1 MRPFELDGGPRVL
14 FGAGRLG
21 ELGAEAA
28 RLTAGPVLL
37 VSDPGVA
44 AAGHTGRAADSL
56 VAAGIE
62 VVRFDG
68 VRENPTT
75 GQVESGAETARRR
88 GPVQAV
94 VAVGGG
100 SAMDCAKGINFLL
113 SHGGPME
120 DHEGDG
126 RADRPMLPSIG
137 VPTTAGTGSEAQRF
151 ALISRQSDRRKMAC
165 GDPGARFRTVILDP
179 DLPLSAPSRIAAA
192 AAIDAVAHAVESFTA
207 TNANPASRLYARQ
220 AARLLFAAFEDWI
233 AAPAAGSGAGEML
246 LGAHWAGASIER
258 SMLGA
263 AHACANPLTRAYGIS
278 HGVAVGLMLPHVIRF
293 NGAAEGLYAGLLHAS
308 GTGTA
313 SKAGADAAE
322 ALAARVEE
330 LLEAAGLPRRLR
342 ELRVPEDRLEA
353 LAAEAVGQKTA
364 RFNPRPVGAAECEGL
379 FAAAYHGGTGPSRRA
394 RPGVRP
400 AGPAHRGC

>member
-1 MRPFELDGGPRVL
+1 MRPFELDGGTRVL
-14 FGAGRLG
+14 FGAGRLA

-44 AAGHTGRAADSL
+44 AAGHMGRAADSL
-56 VAAGIE
+56 AAAGLE
-62 VVRFDG
+62 VVGYDG
-68 VRENPTT
+68 VGENPTT
-75 GQVESGAETARRR
+75 AQVEAGAETARRR
-88 GPVQAV
+88 GPVAAIV
-94 VAVGGG
+94 GLGGG

-113 SHGGPME
+113 SRGGRME
-120 DHEGDG
+120 DWEGDG

-137 VPTTAGTGSEAQRF
+137 VPTTAGSGSEAQRF
-151 ALISRQSDRRKMAC
+151 ALISRESDHRKMAC

-179 DLPLSAPSRIAAA
+179 ELPLSAPSRAAAA

-207 TNANPASRLYARQ
+207 TNATPASRLYARQ
-220 AARLLFAAFEDWI
+220 AARLLFGAFEGWVAD
-233 AAPAAGSGAGEML
+233 PSAGAGAGEML

-263 AHACANPLTRAYGIS
+263 AHACANPLTRAHGVT

-293 NGAAEGLYAGLLHAS
+293 NGAAAEGLYSGLLHAS

-313 SKAGADAAE
+313 SKAVAGAAE

-342 ELRVPEDRLEA
+342 ELGVAADGLET
-353 LAAEAVGQKTA
+353 LAAEAADQKTA
-364 RFNPRPVGAAECEGL
+364 RFNPRPVGAAE
-379 FAAAYHGGTGPSRRA
+379 FAELYGGGF
-394 RPGVRP
+394 
-400 AGPAHRGC
+400 

>member
-1 MRPFELDGGPRVL
+1 MRPFDLDGGTRVL
-14 FGAGRLG
+14 FGAGRLA
-21 ELGAEAA
+21 ELGAETA

-56 VAAGIE
+56 AAAGLE

-68 VRENPTT
+68 VGENPTT
-75 GQVESGAETARRR
+75 AQVQAGAETARRH
-88 GPVQAV
+88 GPVGAV
-94 VAVGGG
+94 VSVGGG
-100 SAMDCAKGINFLL
+100 SAMDCAKGINFFL

-120 DHEGDG
+120 DWEGDG
-126 RADRPMLPSIG
+126 DRGPMLPSIG

-151 ALISRQSDRRKMAC
+151 ALISRESDHRKMAC

-179 DLPLSAPSRIAAA
+179 ELPLSAPFRAAAA

-220 AARLLFAAFEDWI
+220 AARLLFGAFEGWVAD
-233 AAPAAGSGAGEML
+233 PSAGAGAGEML

-263 AHACANPLTRAYGIS
+263 AHACANPLTRVHGVT

-293 NGAAEGLYAGLLHAS
+293 NGAAAEGLYAGLLHAS
-308 GTGTA
+308 GTGAA

-342 ELRVPEDRLEA
+342 DLRVPEDGLEG
-353 LAAEAVGQKTA
+353 LAAEAAGQKTA
-364 RFNPRPVGAAECEGL
+364 RFNPRPVDAAECAGL
-379 FAAAYHGGTGPSRRA
+379 YGGAY
-394 RPGVRP
+394 
-400 AGPAHRGC
+400 

>member
-1 MRPFELDGGPRVL
+1 MQPFDLHGGLRVL
-14 FGAGRLG
+14 FGTGRLG

-56 VAAGIE
+56 AAAGLE

-68 VRENPTT
+68 AGENPTT
-75 GQVESGAETARRR
+75 GQVEAGAETARRQ
-88 GPVQAV
+88 GPVEAV

-100 SAMDCAKGINFLL
+100 SAMDCAKGVNFLL
-113 SHGGPME
+113 SNGGPME
-120 DHEGDG
+120 DYEGDG
-126 RADRPMLPSIG
+126 RAGGEMLPSIG
-137 VPTTAGTGSEAQRF
+137 VPTTAGSGSEAQRF
-151 ALISRQSDRRKMAC
+151 ALISRESDRRKMAC

-179 DLPLSAPSRIAAA
+179 ELPLSAPSRVAAA

-220 AARLLFAAFEDWI
+220 AARLLFGAFEGWVAD
-233 AAPAAGSGAGEML
+233 PAAGSGAGEML
-246 LGAHWAGASIER
+246 LGAHWGGASIER

-263 AHACANPLTRAYGIS
+263 AHACANPLTRVYGIA

-293 NGAAEGLYAGLLHAS
+293 NGGAAEGLYAGLLHAS
-308 GTGTA
+308 GTGA
-313 SKAGADAAE
+313 GRKAGADAAG

-330 LLEAAGLPRRLR
+330 LLEAAGLPRRLGS
-342 ELRVPEDRLEA
+342 LGVPEDGLEA
-353 LAAEAVGQKTA
+353 LAAEAAEQRTA
-364 RFNPRPVGAAECEGL
+364 RFNPRPSGRVECEGL
-379 FAAAYHGGTGPSRRA
+379 LRDACS
-394 RPGVRP
+394 
-400 AGPAHRGC
+400 

>member
-1 MRPFELDGGPRVL
+1 MRPFELQGGPRVL
-14 FGAGRLG
+14 FGAGRLA
-21 ELGAEAA
+21 ELGAETA

-56 VAAGIE
+56 AAAGLD

-68 VRENPTT
+68 ARENPTT
-75 GQVESGAETARRR
+75 AQVEAGAETARRR
-88 GPVQAV
+88 GPVEAV

-100 SAMDCAKGINFLL
+100 SAMDCAKGVNFLL
-113 SHGGPME
+113 SNGGPME
-120 DHEGDG
+120 SYEGDG
-126 RADRPMLPSIG
+126 RAGGAMLPSIG

-151 ALISRQSDRRKMAC
+151 ALISRESDHRKMAC

-179 DLPLSAPSRIAAA
+179 ELPLSAPSRVAAA

-207 TNANPASRLYARQ
+207 TNANPVSRLYARQ
-220 AARLLFAAFEDWI
+220 AARLLFGAFEAWLAD
-233 AAPAAGSGAGEML
+233 PAAGSVAGEML

-263 AHACANPLTRAYGIS
+263 AHACANPLTRAHGVT

-293 NGAAEGLYAGLLHAS
+293 NGAAAEGLYAGLPRA

-313 SKAGADAAE
+313 SKTGADAAE
-322 ALAARVEE
+322 ALARRVEE

-342 ELRVPEDRLEA
+342 ALGVPEDGLEA
-353 LAAEAVGQKTA
+353 LAAEAAGQKTA
-364 RFNPRPVGAAECEGL
+364 RFNPRPVGPAECAELYGQ
-379 FAAAYHGGTGPSRRA
+379 AY
-394 RPGVRP
+394 
-400 AGPAHRGC
+400 